1 MLEPGVGPGQDTTRL
16 QTTGPGDPNARLLLG
31 LRAGKRT
38 QEKEPV
44 VLVLVLALVLTQVSA
59 LDPAFQPAAWMPAPH
74 SLRGALS
81 SPPVPPAARRTPPAD
96 PAPHPHGPPSPVT
109 KHPLLSQAVL
119 DPQDT
124 WTHHHGLFPAV
135 TKATLQS
142 ADGPLGKTLH
152 QPKP

>member
-1 MLEPGVGPGQDTTRL
+1 MGPGQDTTRL
-16 QTTGPGDPNARLLLG
+16 PTTGPGDPNARLLLG
-31 LRAGKRT
+31 LRAGKCT
-38 QEKEPV
+38 QEKDPV
-44 VLVLVLALVLTQVSA
+44 VLVLVLALVLTQVKA

-74 SLRGALS
+74 SLRGR
-81 SPPVPPAARRTPPAD
+81 SPHPRSASGQAD
-96 PAPHPHGPPSPVT
+96 APGRPSPHPHGPPSPVT

-124 WTHHHGLFPAV
+124 WTQHHGLFPAV

-142 ADGPLGKTLH
+142 ADGPLGKTRH